1 LFVDVHLLLSRKKT
15 IELPNNQLEK
25 ADDRRGQNIQTE
37 LFTRDSQIIPLTHLQ
52 PPTLRPHY
60 P

>member
-25 ADDRRGQNIQTE
+25 ADDRRGQIFKLNCLPAMARSFHWLTSSHRRCGPT
-37 LFTRDSQIIPLTHLQ
+37 TR
-52 PPTLRPHY
+52 
-60 P
+60 